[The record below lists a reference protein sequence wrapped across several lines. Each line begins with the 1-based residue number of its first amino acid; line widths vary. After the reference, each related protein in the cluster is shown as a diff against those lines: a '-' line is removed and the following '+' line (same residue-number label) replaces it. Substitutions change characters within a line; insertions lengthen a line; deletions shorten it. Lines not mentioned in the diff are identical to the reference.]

1 VTKIGSV
8 AAINLPHHS
17 VGSSKAPICTNMSTP
32 NCYSA
37 LSDHQYLLS
46 HQRRKHIHS
55 RSTLT
60 SQHAF
65 KSTSNPYSPHNHSTL
80 PKKNPPTQPCISP
93 LQPSPS
99 SPRSQLHSPSPNA
112 IQAAPPPPAPEP
124 NLVAFTPGAS
134 NKCIFANGYGTCSKD
149 QTLHLVCTDGEWKST
164 DCGVDVGQG
173 GWKKMC
179 GIYINTKDPNSCK
192 DGYVGGWYATC
203 TDYEDM
209 SVPEPNVSSHVR
221 SPTAVGS
228 TSSIHPTST
237 KKA

>member
-65 KSTSNPYSPHNHSTL
+65 KSTSNLYSPHNHSTL

-112 IQAAPPPPAPEP
+112 IQADPPPPPPSPTWSPSPRGLRTNASSPTATAPAARTKP
-124 NLVAFTPGAS
+124 
-134 NKCIFANGYGTCSKD
+134 
-149 QTLHLVCTDGEWKST
+149 CTWCARTGSGSRPT
-164 DCGVDVGQG
+164 A
-173 GWKKMC
+173 GWTS
-179 GIYINTKDPNSCK
+179 GYINTKDPNSCK